1 MKTVLITG
9 AAGFIGSN
17 LSKRYLEEGWR
28 VVGIDDF
35 STSMGRQ
42 SPHVLDLVTH
52 ENFTLLEEDV
62 VKCTPSYLLSKYL
75 TVSEEKFDLILNFAC
90 PASPPRYQ
98 VLSLHTLDTCFN
110 GTKNMLELAKK
121 NDCPIVHASTSE
133 VYGDPEISP
142 QVESY
147 KGCVNTW
154 GPRANYDEGKRV
166 AEAICYEYL
175 TKHNIDVRVI
185 RIFNTYGPNMDPDDG
200 RVVTNFVKQAL
211 QGEPLTVYG
220 DGKQTR
226 SFCYIDDLV
235 NAIYK
240 MGEKETGN
248 YGSPIN
254 VGNPSEF
261 TMLMLATL
269 VAYTVDPKTEANIV
283 FEPLPQD
290 DPLQRR
296 PCINV
301 ASRFLDWEPQVGLV
315 DGMREMVKYMKTVL
329 R

>member
-17 LSKRYLEEGWR
+17 LSKRYLEEGWK

-52 ENFTLLEEDV
+52 ENFTLIEENIA
-62 VKCTPSYLLSKYL
+62 
-75 TVSEEKFDLILNFAC
+75 KFTERLFVDLILNFAC

-110 GTKNMLELAKK
+110 GTRNMLELAKK
-121 NDCPIVHASTSE
+121 NNCPIVHASTSE

-175 TKHNIDVRVI
+175 TKYNVDVRVI

-211 QGEPLTVYG
+211 QGSPLTVYG
-220 DGKQTR
+220 KGSQSR
-226 SFCYIDDLV
+226 SFCYVDDLV
-235 NAIYK
+235 NAICK
-240 MGEKETGN
+240 VAEMKN
-248 YGSPIN
+248 HGSPIN

-261 TMLMLATL
+261 TMIELAKI
-269 VAYTVDPKTEANIV
+269 VSKIVNPHKEPNII
-283 FEPLPQD
+283 FQSLPQD

-296 PCINV
+296 PCIKAV
-301 ASRFLDWEPQVGLV
+301 SRLLDWEPQVGLE
-315 DGMREMVKYMKTVL
+315 DGLRAMIRYMKTVL
-329 R
+329 K